1 MDKILLTAFLT
12 AFAGFITAALSIVKL
27 VNEKESK
34 TTDYRQQWT
43 ESVRESLAELIGKLN
58 SFASLISQ
66 NKKNEYAYLTL
77 ESAKINSNN
86 KEPLNSVSDLA
97 KKIIQD
103 SENAERETLKEIY
116 QAYSK
121 SRLHFKVDDDGFKNL
136 EHKFDL
142 CIIKADEIRS
152 IKFSKDGL
160 DEAHLKKLEWQI
172 YTATSDMSDIA
183 RQLLKR
189 EWETVKK
196 GEPAYKNTKRWSFG
210 ALISM
215 FLLLVTI
222 GIHAWV
228 SYGKNDTTSTLKE
241 SGSSAQ
247 IAGKTSQ

>member
-66 NKKNEYAYLTL
+66 NKKTEYAYLKL
-77 ESAKINSNN
+77 ESAKISSNN
-86 KEPLNSVSDLA
+86 TEHLNSVSDLV

-103 SENAERETLKEIY
+103 AENAERETLKEIY
-116 QAYSK
+116 HAYSK
-121 SRLHFKVDDDGFKNL
+121 SRLHFKVDDDGFRNL

-142 CIIKADEIRS
+142 CISKADEIRS
-152 IKFSKDGL
+152 MKFSENSL
-160 DEAHLKKLEWQI
+160 DETYLKKLEWQI

-196 GEPAYKNTKRWSFG
+196 GEPAYKNTKRWSFIS
-210 ALISM
+210 LIFM
-215 FLLLVTI
+215 CFILLTI
-222 GIHAWV
+222 GIHAGISHTKSATESSSKV
-228 SYGKNDTTSTLKE
+228 SESSVQTASKN
-241 SGSSAQ
+241 
-247 IAGKTSQ
+247 SQ